1 MKNPLDSILGTII
14 SGIIITVVLFFV
26 AKNFLGTPKTVAMD
40 KKADTMAPMEKTD
53 KDATPAKK

>member
-26 AKNFLGTPKTVAMD
+26 AKNFLGAPKVVDID

-53 KDATPAKK
+53 KAVMPAKQ